1 MHYLNHFI
9 TNKEGKF
16 KIMVQHYT
24 WNRREPFFLCFLFT
38 RRIVIFPNRTIC
50 CLPYNYNILSNH
62 TRVSN
67 TTFLPFCCF
76 GVVVVVVTVV
86 VVTVWGVLTLSTD
99 FRSFRVVIDWLFD
112 DSNFSSPEQLVFIE
126 NINRIPLDLWIKE

>member
-1 MHYLNHFI
+1 
-9 TNKEGKF
+9 
-16 KIMVQHYT
+16 MVQHYT

-50 CLPYNYNILSNH
+50 CLPYNYNILTNH

-76 GVVVVVVTVV
+76 GVGVVVTTVVVFTVVGFVVVVTVV
-86 VVTVWGVLTLSTD
+86 VVTIFGVLTLSTD
-99 FRSFRVVIDWLFD
+99 FKSFRVVMDWLLV
-112 DSNFSSPEQLVFIE
+112 DSDFNSPEQLIFIK
-126 NINRIPLDLWIKE
+126 NIKRIPLYLWIKE

>member
-50 CLPYNYNILSNH
+50 CLPYNYNILPNH
-62 TRVSN
+62 TRVSK

-76 GVVVVVVTVV
+76 GVAVVATVVVTVL
-86 VVTVWGVLTLSTD
+86 GVLTLSTD

-112 DSNFSSPEQLVFIE
+112 DSNFNSPEQLVLIE
-126 NINRIPLDLWIKE
+126 NINRIPLYLWIKE